1 MTSEQVDAAPEQALQ
16 TWWTPLSPAQRQMLQ
31 ALHEREQQAWQ
42 TLSDDDRA
50 QANPLKAVLVESAKQ
65 WLLTLHALWGCSP
78 LQTKT
83 AIKAFTDQ
91 VATWLPANLSFHE
104 LDTTLHKLCHQAFL
118 QMLWEHE
125 QTKALVRSGASHKKA
140 FLQSDALQDAN
151 AFDVQAVL
159 GTLTLAASNPEAQA
173 AQRQTIAAALR
184 SLGHFTSKPTHTSAQ
199 ALGIVIDP
207 KARSIGP
214 YLTAGMLQEH
224 ERPLMLDQAVNDNTG
239 KTSFCLD
246 VLNGN
251 STQADAATS
260 ALVREV
266 ATELFANGYEHGTHT
281 IDPRLRQILLP
292 ATDVGRYRAITPLTS
307 MGLSAYLHS
316 HWQSWLP
323 GEQGGSQS
331 FGKLVFYGF
340 STTAMNNFTAIR
352 RVQHAAEPDKTVGS
366 LPNRALL
373 FEVPRLD
380 EAHAVLTRIRHRGYR
395 LYLPKQMQERL
406 FAGYVRHIAILHV
419 DTVRAIH
426 TEQQMYRQL
435 LRFMWADLFNLR
447 AQCIDALEDLDEPAR
462 TAILADAASQT
473 AAEQF
478 LLAGIAGESEQGVPL
493 RRLSTRM
500 ASLLFRQV
508 EQLKD
513 GNDKTLGLSVIDRQR
528 FMRWAPQA
536 IAHTFS
542 QH

>member
-1 MTSEQVDAAPEQALQ
+1 M
-16 TWWTPLSPAQRQMLQ
+16 
-31 ALHEREQQAWQ
+31 
-42 TLSDDDRA
+42 
-50 QANPLKAVLVESAKQ
+50 KAVLAESAKQ
-65 WLLTLHALWGCSP
+65 WLLTLHAVWKCSS

-83 AIKAFTDQ
+83 ATQTFTDQ
-91 VATWLPANLSFHE
+91 VATWLPANLAFHE
-104 LDTTLHKLCHQAFL
+104 LDAALHEHCHQAFL

-140 FLQSDALQDAN
+140 FLQSNALQEAN

-159 GTLTLAASNPEAQA
+159 RTLTLAASNPETQA
-173 AQRQTIAAALR
+173 ARRQTIAAALR

-260 ALVREV
+260 ALVRQV

-316 HWQSWLP
+316 HWQSRQP
-323 GEQGGSQS
+323 GEQGASQS
-331 FGKLVFYGF
+331 FGKLVFHGF

-366 LPNRALL
+366 LPNRAWL

-380 EAHAVLTRIRHRGYR
+380 EAHAVLTRIRHRGYH
-395 LYLPKQMQERL
+395 LHLPKPLQERL
-406 FAGYVRHIAILHV
+406 FAGYVRHYAILHV
-419 DTVRAIH
+419 DTVRAVH
-426 TEQQMYRQL
+426 TEQQMYRPL
-435 LRFMWADLFNLR
+435 LRFMWADLLHQR
-447 AQCIDALEDLDEPAR
+447 SQCIDALEELDEAAR

-473 AAEQF
+473 TAEQF

-513 GNDKTLGLSVIDRQR
+513 GNGKTLGLSVIDRQR